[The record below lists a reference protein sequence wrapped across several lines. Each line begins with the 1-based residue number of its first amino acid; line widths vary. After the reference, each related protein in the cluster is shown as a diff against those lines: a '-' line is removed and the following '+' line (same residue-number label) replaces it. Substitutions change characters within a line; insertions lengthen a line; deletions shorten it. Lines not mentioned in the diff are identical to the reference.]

1 VALPSLSGRRTT
13 IVLLALASVTLLT
26 FDLRGSSVIDGARDT
41 ALDVTAPLRSLGHTV
56 AQPFE
61 NAWNGVFNYSD
72 LERENEVLREQV
84 EAQEGASIAAEAQ
97 IRDYQELLEA
107 NDLPSLS
114 EIPTVVARVVG
125 GPPSNWELTVEIN
138 QGSKAGIRVGMAV
151 VSPAGL
157 VGRVTRTTENRSV
170 VRLISDPELSVAVKL
185 VGSEAAP
192 PPDAAAAQPTAP
204 GETTPTETTLAP
216 DPNVP
221 PPAALPPSDDPAA
234 TTVPTPS
241 TVEVERERGI
251 LHGEG
256 RGRDLSVDLVDT
268 DANVNVGDAVVT
280 SGIDTSLAPA
290 DIPVGRVSSVRRSP
304 GSFQLDIQVEPAADL
319 ESLTFVTV
327 LLYVPEL

>member
-56 AQPFE
+56 AQPFA
-61 NAWNGVFNYSD
+61 NAWDGVFNYGD

-107 NDLPSLS
+107 NNLPNLS
-114 EIPTVVARVVG
+114 QIPTVVARVVG

-151 VSPAGL
+151 VTPAGL
-157 VGRVTRTTENRSV
+157 VGRITRTTENRSV

-185 VGSEAAP
+185 VGAEVAP
-192 PPDAAAAQPTAP
+192 PPDPAAATPTTP
-204 GETTPTETTLAP
+204 GETAAPTTAAP
-216 DPNVP
+216 DANVP
-221 PPAALPPSDDPAA
+221 PPAALPPSGDPAA

-241 TVEVERERGI
+241 TVPVERERGI

-290 DIPVGRVSSVRRSP
+290 DIPVGRV
-304 GSFQLDIQVEPAADL
+304 
-319 ESLTFVTV
+319 
-327 LLYVPEL
+327 